1 MLSLPSLLP
10 IICNNMED
18 MMIQKKKNYFL
29 VCCKCGHVG
38 RSNFIRLIFPVR
50 AFDAREAAVLGRQ
63 RPGVKHDHPDA
74 VLWVREVEKTEF
86 LAAEGKLKNDI
97 YWKSARHNQGL
108 LIDRLETEPKYQ
120 PFIRAVIDEKAGRA
134 ISRNFRL
141 NKNKVIEDEIRVFI
155 AKEYQMAV

>member
-1 MLSLPSLLP
+1 
-10 IICNNMED
+10 
-18 MMIQKKKNYFL
+18 MIQKKKNYFL

-50 AFDAREAAVLGRQ
+50 AWDAREAAVLGRQ

-74 VLWVREVEKTEF
+74 VLWVRKVEKAEF
-86 LAAEGKLKNDI
+86 LAAESKLKNDI
-97 YWKSARHNQGL
+97 YWKSARHNQGF
-108 LIDRLETEPKYQ
+108 LIDRLEAEPRYQ
-120 PFIRAVIDEKAGRA
+120 PIIRAISDEKERRS

-141 NKNKVIEDEIRVFI
+141 IRNKVIEDEIRIFI

>member
-1 MLSLPSLLP
+1 
-10 IICNNMED
+10 

-50 AFDAREAAVLGRQ
+50 ALNAREAAMLGRQ

-86 LAAEGKLKNDI
+86 LAAVSKLKKDI
-97 YWKSARHNQGL
+97 YWKSARRNQGL
-108 LIDRLETEPKYQ
+108 LIDRLEAEPEHKH
-120 PFIRAVIDEKAGRA
+120 VIKVVSDEKAKR
-134 ISRNFRL
+134 SVLQNFRR